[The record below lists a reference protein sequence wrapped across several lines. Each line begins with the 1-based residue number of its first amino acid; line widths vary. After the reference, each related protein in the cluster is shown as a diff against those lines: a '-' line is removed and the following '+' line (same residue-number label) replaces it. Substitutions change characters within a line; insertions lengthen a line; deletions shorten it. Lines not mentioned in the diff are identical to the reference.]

1 MWETGDRG
9 ESFFPYYLKAWLKNY
24 WKNFAAFFV
33 ALVIGLSFVAYED
46 GFAYKVEIDGKT
58 ACITK
63 DSDSVKRLIE
73 NLYEKEVKKSGTNVV
88 INQSINYKR
97 IRVSKNL
104 ITNPKEIETVISN
117 SLTFDHRSG
126 AIFVDEKFI
135 TALKTTEEAKH
146 LLDTIKSKYSKDSDK
161 TYFKENV
168 EVKSLYI
175 DKKNI
180 LSFDKALETIQ
191 KPAKSSIKYTVKEN
205 DNLWTIAR
213 DNNMY
218 IEDILKVNPGLTEN
232 LMPGQT
238 INLTAEVP
246 IITVIS
252 EKKVTYKDEIPF
264 EIKYQ
269 KNDSLYTNESK
280 VLKEGEKGTK
290 EIIAIIKCYNGIEVS
305 REIEQEKILTEAVS
319 KVVAVGTKKPPITV
333 ATGSFNYPLR
343 GTITSRYGQRWGRLH
358 TGVDIAAS
366 EGSPIYAA
374 DGGKVIFSGWE
385 SGYGYVVKV
394 DHGNRYMTY
403 YGHASKLLVSTG
415 EKVYKGQKIA
425 LVGSTG
431 HATGPHLHFEVRIDG
446 VPVNPLP
453 YLH

>member
-9 ESFFPYYLKAWLKNY
+9 ESFFPYYLKALLKNY

-63 DSDSVKRLIE
+63 DTDSVKRLIE

-117 SLTFDHRSG
+117 TLTFDHRSG

-168 EVKSLYI
+168 EVKPLYI

-180 LSFDKALETIQ
+180 LSFDKALEMIQ

-213 DNNMY
+213 ANNMY
-218 IEDILKVNPGLTEN
+218 VEDILKVNPGLTEN

-269 KNDSLYTNESK
+269 KNDSLYTNQSK
-280 VLKEGEKGTK
+280 VLNEGEKGIK
-290 EIIAIIKCYNGIEVS
+290 EITAIIKCYNGIEVS
-305 REIEQEKILTEAVS
+305 REIEREKILTEAVS
-319 KVVAVGTKKPPITV
+319 KVVAVGTKRPPITV

-394 DHGNRYMTY
+394 DHGNGYMTY